1 MLVKTF
7 GSAIEGI
14 HANLITV
21 EVDVASGNIGY
32 FLVGL
37 ADNAVKESRYRIVT
51 ALENNAL
58 SLPRKRIVINMAP
71 ADIPKIGAS
80 YDLTIAIGIL
90 AGDGKVSTS
99 CLDRYVIIGE
109 LSLDGTLKPVKGA
122 LPIAIEA
129 RKRGFKGM
137 LIPREN
143 AEEAGIVN
151 QLAVIPISH
160 LQEAI
165 DFLNG
170 DLEIEPVVKDTRE
183 IFFDAQQHFELDFSD
198 VKGQGHVKRALE
210 ICAAG
215 GHNAVMIGPPGSG
228 KTMLAKRMQTI
239 LPPLTLHEALETT
252 KIHSVAGLLPEKAS
266 LVAHRPY
273 RAPHHTISDAALVG
287 GGVNP
292 QPGEISVAHNG
303 ILFLDELPEFKRS
316 VIEGL
321 RQPLEDKKI
330 TVSRSRMS
338 VDYPANFIL
347 IASMNPCQCGNY
359 NHPEKECTCPPGS
372 VQKYLHK
379 ISGPLMDRIDLHIEV
394 TPVPFEELSSYL
406 PEERSEEIRERVIKA
421 RDIQLGRFSELAGVY
436 ANATMPPQLVRKF
449 CRIDKQGEMLLKIAM
464 KKLDLSARAFDRI
477 LKVARTI
484 ADLAGKSDIL
494 PEHVAEAIQ
503 YRSLDRGSWGMPFS
517 KS

>member
-14 HANLITV
+14 HANIITV
-21 EVDVASGNIGY
+21 EVDVALGNIGY

-37 ADNAVKESRYRIVT
+37 ADNAVRESRYRIVT
-51 ALENNAL
+51 ALENNDL
-58 SLPRKRIVINMAP
+58 TLPRKRIVINMAP
-71 ADIPKIGAS
+71 ADIPKVGAS

-90 AGDGKVSTS
+90 AGDGKIASH
-99 CLDRYVIIGE
+99 CLDQYVIIGE
-109 LSLDGTLKPVKGA
+109 LSLDGTLKAIKGS

-129 RKRGFKGM
+129 RRKGFKGI
-137 LIPREN
+137 LIPKEN
-143 AEEAGIVN
+143 AEEAAIVN
-151 QLAVIPISH
+151 RLDVIPISH

-165 DFLNG
+165 DFLNR
-170 DLEIEPVVKDTRE
+170 DVAIKPVKKDTRE
-183 IFFDAQQHFELDFSD
+183 IFFDAQHHFELDFAD

-215 GHNAVMIGPPGSG
+215 GHNAIMIGPPGSG

-287 GGVNP
+287 GGANP
-292 QPGEISVAHNG
+292 HPGEISVSHNG
-303 ILFLDELPEFKRS
+303 VLFLDELPEFKRS
-316 VIEGL
+316 VLEAL

-330 TVSRSRMS
+330 TVSRSRIS

-347 IASMNPCQCGNY
+347 IASMNPCLCGNY
-359 NHPEKECTCPPGS
+359 NHPEKECICPPGS

-394 TPVPFEELSSYL
+394 TPVPFDELSSYL
-406 PEERSEEIRERVIKA
+406 PEECSEDIRGRVVQA
-421 RDIQLGRFSELAGVY
+421 RDIQLGRFSELVGVY
-436 ANATMPPQLVRKF
+436 SNASMPPQHVRNF
-449 CRIDKQGEMLLKIAM
+449 CKIDKQGEMLLKIAM

-484 ADLAGKSDIL
+484 ADLAGKNDIL

-503 YRSLDRGSWGMPFS
+503 YRSLDRGSWGLPFS
-517 KS
+517 KN